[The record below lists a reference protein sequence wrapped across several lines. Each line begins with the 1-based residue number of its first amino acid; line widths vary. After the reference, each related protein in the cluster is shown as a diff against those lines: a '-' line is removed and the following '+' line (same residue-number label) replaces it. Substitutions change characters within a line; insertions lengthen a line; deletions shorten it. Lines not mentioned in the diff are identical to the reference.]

1 MGLDL
6 SSLSD
11 ISALIRGQEMGN
23 GIRKVKVDA
32 IQPDPNQPRK
42 RFDEVSLAE
51 LAQSIESIGMIQP
64 PVVRTQGEG
73 YLLISGERRWR
84 AARQLGW
91 EEVDVI
97 VRDDLNS
104 RAQLVENIQR
114 EALSDWEIYRVI
126 AGELAAGAKQV
137 DLAKA
142 FGKSKA
148 WVAAYASLAKM
159 PEAFMTLL
167 RENRVSGMTA
177 LQSLYRLYETKPE
190 AAQRLLDSPTLIT
203 AVGVARAS
211 ATAPTSPSMQE
222 TMSSQP
228 SHSPDPHRLDR
239 VASAATS
246 PAVSGEV
253 RSFPLPVPNPARV
266 PQVHK
271 VLPIRIRAQ
280 YDNENWIVD
289 YTRQRSGVDG
299 SVSVRLEGAN
309 GSVCF
314 ASLEMLKLQSIEVV
328 E

>member
-11 ISALIRGQEMGN
+11 ISALIRGQDTGN
-23 GIRKVKVDA
+23 GIRKIKVDA
-32 IQPDPNQPRK
+32 IRPDPNQPRK

-64 PVVRTQGEG
+64 PVVRTKDDG

-91 EEVDVI
+91 EKIDVI

-126 AGELAAGAKQV
+126 AGELDAGAKQV

-190 AAQRLLDSPTLIT
+190 AAKQLLDSSKLIT
-203 AVGVARAS
+203 AVGVAHAS
-211 ATAPTSPSMQE
+211 AAAPASPSKQE
-222 TMSSQP
+222 TLASRA
-228 SHSPDPHRLDR
+228 SHSPDAQRKDG
-239 VASAATS
+239 VAPTS
-246 PAVSGEV
+246 TPPAVSGED
-253 RSFPLPVPNPARV
+253 RSFPLPVASPARV
-266 PQVHK
+266 PQVRK
-271 VLPIRIRAQ
+271 VLPIRIRAH

-289 YTRQRSGVDG
+289 YTRQRREVDG
-299 SVSVRLEGAN
+299 TVSVRLEGAE

-314 ASLEMLKLQSIEVV
+314 ASLGVLKLQSIDVV
-328 E
+328 